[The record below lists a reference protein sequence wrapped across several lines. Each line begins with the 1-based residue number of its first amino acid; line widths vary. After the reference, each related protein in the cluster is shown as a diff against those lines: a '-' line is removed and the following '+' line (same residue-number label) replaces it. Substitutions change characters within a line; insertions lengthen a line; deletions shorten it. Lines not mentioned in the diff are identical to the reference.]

1 MKNSIKLSQSLWIIS
16 GFCFLLAFI
25 LNLSRT
31 KQSLL
36 LLILDG
42 VTCILCFVNAYIHH
56 KQITKDNFK

>member
-1 MKNSIKLSQSLWIIS
+1 MKSNIKLSRNLWIIS

-25 LNLSRT
+25 LNLLRIG
-31 KQSLL
+31 QPLL

-42 VTCILCFVNAYIHH
+42 LTCILCFVNAYMQH